1 MSIKRALETSAQLA
15 EGDAHLAYRFS
26 RHRAGWLQPITTNG
40 RIPVT
45 GGNAHLS
52 TVRFDAHLRIR
63 IALNFKHLHRK
74 LKLHAGRR
82 AALRLQDRQHTC
94 RQFAPGVERSPAQ
107 DREISV
113 YECARRA
120 GGTHGK
126 RVAPVASAFD
136 VGLNKM
142 PGRGKGCIDGEQSRF
157 GVKGVEVGG
166 VFKCEMGHGA
176 AVLQSG
182 CWESPAQIVMQPAAP
197 GPTPISTVGDS
208 ENGHLAKRFAPA
220 GISNREGYAL
230 SSAAFRLHLGLRA
243 EVRCEEHQPS
253 QHNLA
258 IW

>member
-1 MSIKRALETSAQLA
+1 MAPR
-15 EGDAHLAYRFS
+15 D
-26 RHRAGWLQPITTNG
+26 G
-40 RIPVT
+40 RSD
-45 GGNAHLS
+45 HLS

-74 LKLHAGRR
+74 LKVHACRR

-94 RQFAPGVERSPAQ
+94 RQFAAGIERSPAQ

-113 YECARRA
+113 YECARLA

-142 PGRGKGCIDGEQSRF
+142 PSRSKGCVDGEQGRF

-176 AVLQSG
+176 AVLHGG
-182 CWESPAQIVMQPAAP
+182 CWGSAAQIVMQAAAP
-197 GPTPISTVGDS
+197 GPTPVSTVGDS
-208 ENGHLAKRFAPA
+208 EDGFPDRFCGPCGHVGCFKNTASICARSGVP
-220 GISNREGYAL
+220 N
-230 SSAAFRLHLGLRA
+230 
-243 EVRCEEHQPS
+243 
-253 QHNLA
+253 
-258 IW
+258 